1 MSTLLAG
8 RYELGDCIGKGG
20 MAEVFVA
27 NDQRLER
34 TVAVKVLLPDSARD
48 PSFEERFR
56 REAKVAAALNHPAI
70 VGVFDTGEDVSGP
83 EGHRVSYIVMEHVAG
98 RTVREILAEGI
109 GRDQALEIVVGVLSA
124 LEYSHR
130 AGIVHRDIKP
140 ANIMVTPNGAVKV
153 MDFGIARAL
162 DSPVSGLTQSWSVV
176 GTAQYMSPEQA
187 RGEAVDARSDV
198 YSTGCLLFELLT
210 GHPLFYGESMV
221 AVAYKHIAE
230 TPPVPSS
237 LNPRLPAVLDDVI
250 AKALVKDRDQRYQSA
265 DEMRADLEAFLR
277 GDPVMLGQRP
287 PAPSPPPLPPPP
299 VPGPS
304 GPPSMSHYAPPP
316 VSAAVAMAPSPASGT
331 FHPPPVTGYQ
341 YLPADYQNQYQP
353 ADEEQTS
360 SLGWLIGV
368 ELVVAVV
375 ALAGIVFLMIA

>member
-20 MAEVFVA
+20 MAEVFIA

-48 PSFEERFR
+48 ESFEERFR

-70 VGVFDTGEDVSGP
+70 VGVFDTGEDITGP
-83 EGHRVSYIVMEHVAG
+83 GGHRVSYIVMEYVAG
-98 RTVREILAEGI
+98 RTVRELLAEGI
-109 GRDQALEIVVGVLSA
+109 GREQTLEVVAGVLSA

-140 ANIMVTPNGAVKV
+140 ANIMVTPSGAVKV

-237 LNPRLPAVLDDVI
+237 LNPRIPAVLDQVVG
-250 AKALVKDRDQRYQSA
+250 KALVKDRDYRYQSA
-265 DEMRADLEAFLR
+265 DAMRADVEAVLR
-277 GDPVMLGQRP
+277 GEPVTLGERRAPAPPPPP
-287 PAPSPPPLPPPP
+287 PAPALPPPAPQP
-299 VPGPS
+299 V
-304 GPPSMSHYAPPP
+304 
-316 VSAAVAMAPSPASGT
+316 AAVPASGT
-331 FHPPPVTGYQ
+331 FH
-341 YLPADYQNQYQP
+341 L
-353 ADEEQTS
+353 
-360 SLGWLIGV
+360 
-368 ELVVAVV
+368 
-375 ALAGIVFLMIA
+375 